1 MNALAVRRRRLTVEE
16 RVSRL
21 ELPIKARRIAPRA
34 VTSTKLAR
42 YAVTSRT
49 ISPNVIPSLISHP
62 TFNRTIVSVLPNLI
76 ATPAFDKVVRS
87 VLPELISHPTFDSA
101 VRTVLPG
108 LVSTP
113 AFTQAIQAAKI
124 IEPTREVEASGAIGP
139 QGATG
144 AQGAAGSQGQQG
156 IQGIQ
161 GQAGPPGI
169 VDVRFAGSSEPVP
182 LTENQATTA
191 LTLSSIVLGANQVVK
206 LDAFANVE
214 FTNILSYSVNSF
226 LSRNPNDIIAV
237 NNEAIVPGPNQP
249 PLEQITVTSNLT
261 WVDNPGPGTY
271 NYSFTIKGLA
281 TSAGD
286 AGGSINTRAVT
297 ATVINTNG
305 TI

>member
-1 MNALAVRRRRLTVEE
+1 MNALVVRRRRLTVEE

-21 ELPIKARRIAPRA
+21 ELPITARRIAPRA
-34 VTSTKLAR
+34 ITSTKLAR
-42 YAVTSRT
+42 NAVTPRT
-49 ISPNVIPSLISHP
+49 ISPHVIPSLISHP
-62 TFNRTIVSVLPNLI
+62 TFNRSIVSVLPNLI
-76 ATPAFDKVVRS
+76 ATPTFDKVVRS

-113 AFTQAIQAAKI
+113 AFAQAIQAANI
-124 IEPTREVEASGAIGP
+124 AESARAVESQGAVGSQDATGATGP
-139 QGATG
+139 QGQ
-144 AQGAAGSQGQQG
+144 QGVQG

-182 LTENQATTA
+182 LTGNEATT
-191 LTLSSIVLGANQVVK
+191 TLPLSPIVLGANQIVK

-214 FTNILSYSVNSF
+214 FTNSLSYSVNSF

-237 NNEAIVPGPNQP
+237 NNEAVVPGPNQP
-249 PLEQITVTSNLT
+249 PFEQITVTPSLT

-271 NYSFTIKGLA
+271 NYSFTVKGLA
-281 TSAGD
+281 TAAGD

-297 ATVINTNG
+297 ATVVNTNG